1 MTLSSF
7 NLFVLVISLMVLLAQ
22 LFVREKHTSH
32 ILFAVF
38 SGSIAMT
45 LAKMINGDS
54 IGAYQYLIGLGT
66 VATCNC
72 YWLLSRSLFRDKDAI
87 AGRHLALAL
96 VISLLLFVR
105 QGYLFASSTD
115 LISAGADSLT
125 NHILS
130 EFTILLSS
138 CTLVLSFWEGCRGYK
153 NSDKQGKAQRI
164 LFLATFATGVVVS
177 KLSDGVMV
185 AEARE
190 WIISSLILLVL
201 INTQILMFWRYRK
214 PTELTERE
222 LTDSHIVLAGT
233 MSLLQQDYTEKLEDT
248 EKLEGTEKPEDSQAQ
263 NKAVT
268 QAEQTIADEVKA
280 LLVEQ
285 QLFLQANLKVGD
297 IAKALNLPEYR
308 VSKALRNHL
317 NARNFNQYVNEL
329 RIKYA
334 QEILIDSNK
343 KQWPVLVVG
352 LESGFASVGPFTRAF
367 KAQTGLTPN
376 QYRQNHFEDL
386 ALESIGAQVNCSS

>member
-7 NLFVLVISLMVLLAQ
+7 NLFVLVISLTILLAQ

-96 VISLLLFVR
+96 VISLLLFIR

-153 NSDKQGKAQRI
+153 NSDKEGKAQRI
-164 LFLATFATGVVVS
+164 LFLATFVTGVVVS
-177 KLSDGVMV
+177 KSSDGIVT

-190 WIISSLILLVL
+190 WVISSLILLVL

-214 PTELTERE
+214 PKEIAEG
-222 LTDSHIVLAGT
+222 HIVPSAT
-233 MSLLQQDYTEKLEDT
+233 TSLLPHDNTEKHEDT
-248 EKLEGTEKPEDSQAQ
+248 KKRNLAISNTEKI
-263 NKAVT
+263 
-268 QAEQTIADEVKA
+268 IADEVKA

-297 IAKALNLPEYR
+297 VAKALNLPEYR

-317 NARNFNQYVNEL
+317 NAKNFNQYVNEL
-329 RIKYA
+329 RISYA
-334 QEILIDSNK
+334 QEILMDSNK
-343 KQWPVLVVG
+343 RQWPVLVVG

-386 ALESIGAQVNCSS
+386 ALESIGA